1 MKHPVATILVASRP
15 TLLRHGLVT
24 LLRERW
30 PRLLFTVTAAASQ
43 VAEQVARRPFDLLVL
58 DEALPGRALPALLA
72 QLHRRRPSQRMV
84 LLLNNLRSKQLAAAP
99 LPWPNTRLLLP
110 HHVPLP
116 ELVQAVAP
124 WLDPVV
130 EASPEPAPLATAAG
144 STFSARELEVLHL
157 VVADCCNQEIAN
169 RLCVSVRT
177 VESHRRT
184 LLHKAGTHTSVG
196 LAVRAVREG
205 WVC

>member
-1 MKHPVATILVASRP
+1 MKHPVASVLVASRP

-24 LLRERW
+24 LFRERW
-30 PRLLFTVTAAASQ
+30 PRLLFTLTAAASQ

-58 DEALPGRALPALLA
+58 DETLPGRTLPALLA
-72 QLHRRRPSQRMV
+72 QLHRLRPSQRIV
-84 LLLNNLRSKQLAAAP
+84 LLLKAVRSKQVAAAP

-124 WLDPVV
+124 WLDPAT
-130 EASPEPAPLATAAG
+130 EADPAPATPAPAKSG
-144 STFSARELEVLHL
+144 VFSSRELEVLHL
-157 VVADCCNQEIAN
+157 VVADYCNQEIAN

-177 VESHRRT
+177 VESHRRM
-184 LLHKAGTHTSVG
+184 LLQKAGANTSVG